1 VDTLDRLAAGN
12 ARFAR
17 RDFDPA
23 LRMMPSAAVL
33 VIGCVDPRVDPSHV
47 FGMDLGDR
55 GWNFVVLQHT
65 DCGIVHMQSHP
76 RQLADY
82 FGVNPG
88 DLSAKKVSDPYAAVA
103 LDVAALRADPNL
115 PAGMRS
121 SGWVYDTATGRTQ
134 LVVPPPPTSPCSSLP
149 PFLLHYKVIEPASV
163 LITASAR
170 PTPDPMPTNTQKRIL
185 GVTGTEY

>member
-1 VDTLDRLAAGN
+1 VDTLDRLAAAN

-47 FGMDLGDR
+47 FGMDLGESAVLRNIGGRVTPGMLEQLALLRTLAQATTGDFDR

-82 FGVNPG
+82 FGVNPE
-88 DLSAKKVSDPYAAVA
+88 DLSAKNVSDPYAAVA

-134 LVVPPPPTSPCSSLP
+134 LVVPPQP
-149 PFLLHYKVIEPASV
+149 
-163 LITASAR
+163 
-170 PTPDPMPTNTQKRIL
+170 
-185 GVTGTEY
+185 